1 MQEADSVAELVAVA
15 EFLGAPVMAE
25 CATSHGRL
33 AFPADHP
40 LAARG
45 LPLWAPEVRQR
56 LESFD
61 VLLVAGMELLRQ
73 YLYFEERPLP
83 EQIKVVHLDDHAAA
97 IGKNFP
103 VEVGM
108 WDFRGEQRAAEQDGY
123 EEIVICL
130 EGSAEIECD
139 GGTYTLEAGDVIV
152 YDCPI
157 GSKHIRSPQGFRA
170 AYVVR
175 YRNVPAVG
183 GAIHTERLL
192 AVVRGGKR

>member
-1 MQEADSVAELVAVA
+1 MTIFHIRGADVSLEAVPDDEHHSGDAVSA
-15 EFLGAPVMAE
+15 Y
-25 CATSHGRL
+25 AT
-33 AFPADHP
+33 
-40 LAARG
+40 
-45 LPLWAPEVRQR
+45 
-56 LESFD
+56 
-61 VLLVAGMELLRQ
+61 
-73 YLYFEERPLP
+73 LYASGDR
-83 EQIKVVHLDDHAAA
+83 A
-97 IGKNFP
+97 

-183 GAIHTERLL
+183 E
-192 AVVRGGKR
+192 